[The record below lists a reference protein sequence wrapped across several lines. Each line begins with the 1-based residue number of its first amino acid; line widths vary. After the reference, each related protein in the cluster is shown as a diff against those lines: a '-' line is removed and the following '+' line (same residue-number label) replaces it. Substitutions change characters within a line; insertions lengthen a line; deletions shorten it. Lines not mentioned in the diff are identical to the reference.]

1 MSFGDTLREL
11 RIKSGMTQ
19 LQLADKVNVTKSVIS
34 YYEHKDKKP
43 SPDVLIKFSEIFGVT
58 TDYLLG
64 IEKVPEAVLDVS
76 GLTEDDIKAVQVII
90 DYSGSVVKTQIQS
103 FYNELIYVVEEGEGC
118 SPPMLHNQSTV
129 PDSSRMQGSGC

>member
-34 YYEHKDKKP
+34 YYEHTDKKP
-43 SPDVLIKFSEIFGVT
+43 SPDVLIKFAEIFGVT

-64 IEKVPEAVLDVS
+64 IEKIPEAVLDVS
-76 GLTEDDIKAVQVII
+76 GLTEDDVKAVQVIV
-90 DYSGSVVKTQIQS
+90 DAFRKKNNY
-103 FYNELIYVVEEGEGC
+103 
-118 SPPMLHNQSTV
+118 
-129 PDSSRMQGSGC
+129 